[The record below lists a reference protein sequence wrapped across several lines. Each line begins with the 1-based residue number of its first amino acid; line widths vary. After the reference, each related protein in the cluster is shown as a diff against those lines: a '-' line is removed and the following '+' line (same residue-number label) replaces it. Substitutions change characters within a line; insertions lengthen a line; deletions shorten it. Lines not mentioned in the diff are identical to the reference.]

1 MSTKIHTTSFEHRL
15 RSERGASLIH
25 VGLALFMLMGF
36 TVFVLD
42 YGVFWLG
49 RRQAQN
55 AADAGA
61 HAGAV
66 AMLFDDSSDLSATGP
81 AFLNADTIART
92 SHILGEV
99 GGIHVDLA
107 ADTTSWETP
116 APPVCTAN
124 PGTCVQ
130 VDVYRDGTHSS
141 TPLPTYF
148 ANIWGLTSQDVK
160 ATATAQV
167 RDANYSDC
175 LKPWM
180 IPNINPSTG
189 LPFTSANVGTVL
201 VLKEGNPGEAIE
213 PSNFFRVGPA
223 DEYEDSITGCML
235 EAGIGDL
242 LESRPGSGVG
252 PTIHGVEDLI
262 AADPHAVVD
271 GAGVVSGSCA
281 PTCIG
286 YEGKPTSPRIVAIAM
301 FDPAEYVSIGSP
313 SGIFQL
319 HIVNILAFF
328 IQSIGSPPDA
338 DVTGVIVGDVGL
350 LKSGPTVGTGE
361 SFLRV
366 IQLIR

>member
-1 MSTKIHTTSFEHRL
+1 MRSNIHTTGFERSA
-15 RSERGASLIH
+15 RSERGAVLIH
-25 VGLALFMLMGF
+25 VALVMLILLGF
-36 TVFVLD
+36 TAFVLD

-55 AADAGA
+55 SADSGALAGA
-61 HAGAV
+61 IARSFDEAGTPSV
-66 AMLFDDSSDLSATGP
+66 GGPTETSATLVAQSSQVVGATPGVVVSYGCPDFAPEATFGP
-81 AFLNADTIART
+81 CVRVDTF
-92 SHILGEV
+92 
-99 GGIHVDLA
+99 
-107 ADTTSWETP
+107 
-116 APPVCTAN
+116 
-124 PGTCVQ
+124 
-130 VDVYRDGTHSS
+130 RDGTNGSA
-141 TPLPTYF
+141 PLPTYF
-148 ANIWGLTSQDVK
+148 ANVWGLTSQNVR

-167 RDANYSDC
+167 RAANYSDC

-180 IPNINPSTG
+180 IPNINAETG
-189 LPFTSANVGTVL
+189 LPFTAADIGTTL

-235 EAGIGDL
+235 EGGIGDL

-262 AADPHAVVD
+262 AADPTASVTSE
-271 GAGVVSGSCA
+271 GVVTSGCA
-281 PTCIG
+281 PNCPG
-286 YEGKPTSPRIVAIAM
+286 YEGKPYGPRVVAIAM

-328 IQSIGSPPDA
+328 VQSVGSPPDA

-361 SFLRV
+361 AFLHIV
-366 IQLIR
+366 QLIR